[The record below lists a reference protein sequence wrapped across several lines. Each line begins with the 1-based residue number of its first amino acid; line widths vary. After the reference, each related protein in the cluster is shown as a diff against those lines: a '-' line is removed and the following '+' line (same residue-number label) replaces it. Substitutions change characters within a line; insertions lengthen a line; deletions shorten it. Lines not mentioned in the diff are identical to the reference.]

1 MIMKA
6 IKLYKVST
14 RFSSREINAR
24 SRKEAIIIFKAQ
36 MKKLVSDS
44 DKITIR

>member
-1 MIMKA
+1 MKA

-14 RFSSREINAR
+14 QFSSREINAR

-36 MKKLVSDS
+36 MKGIISENDKL
-44 DKITIR
+44 TIK